1 MSHEQVLEELE
12 FMTKSKFG
20 KLVEQIVQ
28 EKRMSYIDS
37 VIYACEKHGIEVE
50 DSRKYINVVLKSKI
64 EAEAMQLNFLE
75 KNAQL
80 PFE

>member
-1 MSHEQVLEELE
+1 MSHEEVIDQLE

-20 KLVEQIVQ
+20 KLVEEIVKQ
-28 EKRMSYIDS
+28 KKLSYIDS

-64 EAEAMQLNFLE
+64 EAEAMELNFLE

>member
-1 MSHEQVLEELE
+1 MSDEIVEIE

-20 KLVEQIVQ
+20 KLIEGIVRD
-28 EKRMSYIDS
+28 KKLSYIDAI
-37 VIYACEKHGIEVE
+37 VYACEEHNIEIE
-50 DSRKYINVVLKSKI
+50 DSRKYVNVALKQKI

-80 PFE
+80 PFD

>member
-1 MSHEQVLEELE
+1 MIEESTVDALE

-20 KLVEQIVQ
+20 KLVEVIVQ
-28 EKRMSYIDS
+28 EKKMPYIDA
-37 VIYACEKHGIEVE
+37 VLYACEQHGIEVE
-50 DSRKYINVVLKSKI
+50 DSRKYINVVLKQKI

>member
-1 MSHEQVLEELE
+1 MSDLVEEIE

-20 KLVEQIVQ
+20 KLIESIVRD
-28 EKRMSYIDS
+28 KKMSYIDA
-37 VIYACEKHGIEVE
+37 VVYACEQHNIEIE
-50 DSRKYINVVLKSKI
+50 DSRKYVNIVLKQKI

>member
-1 MSHEQVLEELE
+1 MSHEEVIDHLE

-20 KLVEQIVQ
+20 KLVEEIVKQ
-28 EKRMSYIDS
+28 KKLSYIDA

-64 EAEAMQLNFLE
+64 EAEAMELNFLE

>member
-1 MSHEQVLEELE
+1 MNDEMIEIE

-20 KLVEQIVQ
+20 KLIENVVR
-28 EKRMSYIDS
+28 EKKMTYIDA
-37 VIYACEKHGIEVE
+37 VVYACEEHNIEIE
-50 DSRKYINVVLKSKI
+50 DSKKYINVVLKQKI

-80 PFE
+80 PFD

>member
-1 MSHEQVLEELE
+1 MSHEEVIDQLE

-20 KLVEQIVQ
+20 KLVEEIVKQ
-28 EKRMSYIDS
+28 KKLSYIDA

-64 EAEAMQLNFLE
+64 EAEAMELNFLE